1 MIKTILSIFIFCQ
14 VIFCQDYLWPVE
26 LKKIISSNFGETRPR
41 RFHSGIDI
49 KTNGSTGH
57 SLFAISNGHVSRI
70 KVSSDGYGKTLYLK
84 LEDENTAVYAHL
96 EKFPPLIESMVRDE
110 QKNRGTYKMDK
121 YFLPDQVVFRKGEI
135 IGYSGETGGAFG
147 PHLHFELRDA
157 KNNPINPLTYGFTL
171 QDNIHPIPDAIA
183 IIPLST
189 DAVINGSPLTQIF
202 PVMRNDQKS
211 YEFPDTIHV
220 SGTVGINISAIDK
233 ITGSTHKYN
242 FTTAE
247 LWVDSLKEYSI
258 TFDSFPFNQSHLI
271 ELERDNSLK
280 RYNEG
285 EFHRLFNLSNDP
297 PLDMID
303 SESNGLLK
311 LDEGY
316 HQITI
321 NLFDQAMNQSQIKG
335 ILYSSPPKSV
345 SAKVLNVAGNT
356 INISVFSKS
365 PEDTL
370 TGVVCYKFNNFGF
383 VEEKINFTAITKT
396 DSGLTLEFEKEK
408 IMYSILQIVGVF
420 KSGAVS
426 HPFHL
431 PVFVDDADYMVIDL
445 NLTTRHLD
453 NSVIFQ
459 VNSKEFITK
468 FPDIIL
474 SGKTKYVM
482 LKTSQVS
489 PTAFLSEPI
498 SPDSLIGIDN
508 VTVSMHASPMREITF
523 NLSGS
528 LSSPDK
534 TTFAISSDKQ
544 CSVQALPATFYKS
557 TYYWIEHVE
566 SPVDVSG
573 GTFYSDA
580 YQLQPFD
587 RPLQDSARI
596 AIALDRS
603 ITDISGMGIFYY
615 DPKSEWTYLHSR
627 YNEKKKMFFT
637 SVYSLETM
645 AVIQDQTK
653 PVITDV
659 FPGSGGSYFAKDV
672 RTLSASIKD
681 DLAGVKNEQDI
692 ELLLDGE
699 KLLCEYQPIKKYIR
713 YILQEPLKKG
723 EHKLIITVKDQVG
736 NSANK
741 EISFSIL

>member
-1 MIKTILSIFIFCQ
+1 MIKTILSIFIFCR
-14 VIFCQDYLWPVE
+14 VIFCQEYLWPVE
-26 LKKIISSNFGETRPR
+26 LKIIISSNFGETRPR

-57 SLFAISNGHVSRI
+57 SLFATSNGHVSRI

-84 LEDENTAVYAHL
+84 LEDGNTAVYAHL
-96 EKFPPLIESMVRDE
+96 EKFSPLIESMVRDE
-110 QKNRGTYKMDK
+110 QKNLGTYKMDK
-121 YFLPDQVVFRKGEI
+121 YLLPDQIVFRKGEI
-135 IGYSGETGGAFG
+135 MSYSGETGGAFG

-157 KNNPINPLTYGFTL
+157 ENNPINPLSYGLTL
-171 QDNIHPIPDAIA
+171 QDNIPPVPDAIA

-220 SGTVGINISAIDK
+220 SGTVGIDISAFDK

-247 LWVDSLKEYSI
+247 LWVDTLKEYSI

-271 ELERDNSLK
+271 ELERDNSLR

-285 EFHRLFNLSNDP
+285 EYHRLFNLTNDP

-303 SESNGLLK
+303 SKSNGMLQ

-345 SAKVLNVAGNT
+345 TAKVLNVVDNS

-365 PEDTL
+365 SEDTL
-370 TGVVCYKFNNFGF
+370 TGVICYKFNNFGF
-383 VEEKINFTAITKT
+383 VEERINFTALTIT
-396 DSGLTLEFEKEK
+396 DSGLTLEFKKEN
-408 IMYSILQIVGVF
+408 IMYSILQIAGVF

-426 HPFHL
+426 QPFHL
-431 PVFVDDADYMVIDL
+431 PVFVDGADYMVTDL
-445 NLTTRHLD
+445 DLTTRHLD

-459 VNSKEFITK
+459 VNSNDFITK
-468 FPDIIL
+468 LPDLIL
-474 SGKTKYVM
+474 SGKNKYLM

-489 PTAFLSEPI
+489 PTSFLSEPI

-508 VTVSMHASPMREITF
+508 ATVSMHASPMRKTTF

-534 TTFAISSDKQ
+534 TTFAISGDKQ
-544 CSVQALPATFYKS
+544 CSIQALPGTFYES

-566 SPVDVSG
+566 TPVDVSG

-587 RPLQDSARI
+587 RPLQDTARV

-603 ITDISGMGIFYY
+603 VTDISRMGIFYY
-615 DPKSEWTYLHSR
+615 DPKSEWTYLPSQ

-637 SVYSLETM
+637 TVFSLETM
-645 AVIQDQTK
+645 AVIQDQTN
-653 PVITDV
+653 PVITDI
-659 FPGSGGSYFAKDV
+659 FPGPGGSYFAKDV
-672 RTLSASIKD
+672 RTLFASIND
-681 DLAGVKNEQDI
+681 ELAGVKNEQDI
-692 ELLLDGE
+692 ELLLDG
-699 KLLCEYQPIKKYIR
+699 KTLLCEYQPINKYIR

-723 EHKLIITVKDQVG
+723 GHNLIITVKDQVG
-736 NSANK
+736 NSAKK

>member
-14 VIFCQDYLWPVE
+14 IIFCQEYLWPVE
-26 LKKIISSNFGETRPR
+26 LKKIISSNFGESRPR

-84 LEDENTAVYAHL
+84 LEDGNTAVYAHL
-96 EKFPPLIESMVRDE
+96 GKFSPLIESMVRDE
-110 QKNRGTYKMDK
+110 QKNLGTYKMDK
-121 YFLPDQVVFRKGEI
+121 YFLPDQVVFRQGEI
-135 IGYSGETGGAFG
+135 MGYSGETGNAFG
-147 PHLHFELRDA
+147 PHLHFELRNA
-157 KNNPINPLTYGFTL
+157 ENNPINPLTYGLTL
-171 QDNIHPIPDAIA
+171 EDNIPPIPDAIA

-220 SGTVGINISAIDK
+220 SGTVGIDISAIDK

-258 TFDSFPFNQSHLI
+258 TFDSFPFNQSHLV

-285 EFHRLFNLSNDP
+285 EFHRLFNLINDP

-303 SESNGLLK
+303 SKSNSMLR

-345 SAKVLNVAGNT
+345 TAKVLNVVDNS
-356 INISVFSKS
+356 INISVFSEHTK
-365 PEDTL
+365 DTL
-370 TGVVCYKFNNFGF
+370 TGVVCYRFNNFGF
-383 VEEKINFTAITKT
+383 VEDRVNFTKITIT
-396 DSGLTLEFEKEK
+396 DSGLTLGFDKEE
-408 IMYSILQIVGVF
+408 IMYSILQIAGVF

-426 HPFHL
+426 QPFHL
-431 PVFVDDADYMVIDL
+431 PVFVNDENYMVADL
-445 NLTTRHLD
+445 DLTIRHLD
-453 NSVIFQ
+453 KSVIFQ
-459 VNSKEFITK
+459 VNSTEFISK
-468 FPDIIL
+468 LPNIIL
-474 SGKTKYVM
+474 SGKTKYVL
-482 LKTSQVS
+482 LKTIQVS
-489 PTAFLSEPI
+489 PTSFLSEPI
-498 SPDSLIGIDN
+498 SPDSLIGFEN
-508 VTVSMHASPMREITF
+508 VTVSMHASPKRETTF

-528 LSSPDK
+528 LSSADK

-544 CSVQALPATFYKS
+544 CSIQALPTTFYES

-566 SPVDVSG
+566 TPVDVPG
-573 GTFYSDA
+573 GTFYSNT
-580 YQLQPFD
+580 YQFQPFD

-603 ITDISGMGIFYY
+603 ITDIAGMGIFYY
-615 DPKSEWTYLHSR
+615 DPKSEWTYLPSQ

-637 SVYSLETM
+637 TVYSFESM
-645 AVIQDQTK
+645 AVIQDLTN

-659 FPGSGGSYFAKDV
+659 FPGSGGTYFSKDV
-672 RTLSASIKD
+672 QALSASIKD
-681 DLAGVKNEQDI
+681 ELAGVKNEQDI
-692 ELLLDGE
+692 ELLLDGK
-699 KLLCEYQPIKKYIR
+699 KLLCEYQPIKKNIR
-713 YILQEPLKKG
+713 YNLEEPLIKG
-723 EHKLIITVKDQVG
+723 DHSLTITVKDHVG
-736 NSANK
+736 NTTSKIIN
-741 EISFSIL
+741 FTIL